1 MPYRWNDKTH
11 LTLWPHRSL
20 PARDFALFIA
30 VTAALLAVPLL
41 ALLGSPTL
49 WALLPFMLAALAA
62 IWFALRK
69 NDRDREI
76 VEDLTLTAETLTLTH
91 RKGRAAPLEWQGN
104 PYWTRPTIYPAGAK
118 VPQYLTLKGSGREVE
133 LGAFLTEDE
142 RLALKADLDRALSA
156 LR

>member
-1 MPYRWNDKTH
+1 MPYCWHSPTR

-20 PARDFALFIA
+20 PARGFALFIG
-30 VTAALLAVPLL
+30 VTAALLAVPLVSQ
-41 ALLGSPTL
+41 LGSSTL
-49 WALLPFMLAALAA
+49 WVLLPFLLAALAA

-69 NDRDREI
+69 NHRDREI
-76 VEDLTLTAETLTLTH
+76 LEQLTLSPDTLTLTH
-91 RKGRAAPLEWQGN
+91 RQGRAAPLEWAGN
-104 PYWTRPTIYPAGAK
+104 PYWTRPVIYPTGGK

-142 RLALKADLDRALSA
+142 RLALKAQLDLALAA